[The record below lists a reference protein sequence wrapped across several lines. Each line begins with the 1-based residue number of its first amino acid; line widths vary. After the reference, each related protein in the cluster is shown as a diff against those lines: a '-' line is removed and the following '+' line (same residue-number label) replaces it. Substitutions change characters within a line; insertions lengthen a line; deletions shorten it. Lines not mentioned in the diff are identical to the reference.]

1 MPTLYLID
9 GHNVLY
15 RTFYGV
21 PRLTAPDGTPTNA
34 VLGVARILLK
44 ILRTESPA
52 GVAAVFDSREPTPRH
67 AVFPEYKANRLKV
80 PEDLALQRPLVDE
93 MIDALGVRR
102 VAVPGVEADDIIGTL
117 SRMAEEKGMDVVI
130 VSSDKDMYQLVS
142 KRVKVRDGLK
152 GNEVGGEQVVE
163 TFGVP
168 PDRVP
173 DLLALAGDP
182 SDNVP
187 GVAGIGEKTAS
198 ELIREFGS
206 LEAVL
211 AGADR
216 LKGSRKAKIEKGADA
231 ARLSMR
237 LVTIDRHVPLG
248 EEAGSFAPRP
258 IDAAR
263 IAPLFRRLGFRK
275 LLEELDLAEG
285 SLPLAGAAAAGVAAA
300 PKAVS
305 WKSAASAEELL
316 SALGE
321 GPIAGAA
328 LAFDGERG
336 AFAAFAVAGRGVH
349 VLPAGAAFAA
359 ARALNGRGATVYL
372 ADGKALYRRG
382 AAAGEPAAGQAAARQ
397 AAAGQPA
404 AGEAPAGGGPAGGV
418 PAPAGDLALFDVL
431 VAGYLLAPEEGTPTF
446 PKLRARYLPAS
457 LTVAEG
463 ESREER
469 AAEGAAATLAL
480 GETLERMLRE
490 AELLGV
496 FRELDMPLLPV
507 LHRMEERGI
516 RIDPGVF
523 RELSAGLARD
533 IEAIE
538 RKVTDAA
545 GSEFNINSP
554 KQLAFLLFEKLGLP
568 PVKKTKTGY
577 STDVEVLEQ
586 LKNLHE
592 VPALVLEYRTL
603 AKIRSTYV
611 DVLPGMVDPRDGR
624 IHSTFHQTQTATGRL
639 SSSDPN
645 LQNIPIRTGLG
656 RRIRSGFV
664 AEPGNILVGADY
676 SQVELRLLAHLSGD
690 AELIR
695 RFRNGDDIHTATA
708 AAVFHVAP
716 GEVTSEQRRKAKVIN
731 FGILYGMSPFG
742 LSRELGIGGKE
753 AKEYIDQYFHRYP
766 GVRDYIEDVKASA
779 RKNGYVLTIMGRRR
793 FLRDIGS
800 QNRVLREAA
809 ERMAVNTPIQGS
821 AADLIK
827 LAMIRVDREFR
838 ERGMEARLILQ
849 VHDELIAEAPE
860 SEADEAERVVT
871 GAMEGAAGLAVPLT
885 VSVSRGG
892 NWGEIH

>member
-1 MPTLYLID
+1 
-9 GHNVLY
+9 
-15 RTFYGV
+15 
-21 PRLTAPDGTPTNA
+21 
-34 VLGVARILLK
+34 
-44 ILRTESPA
+44 
-52 GVAAVFDSREPTPRH
+52 
-67 AVFPEYKANRLKV
+67 
-80 PEDLALQRPLVDE
+80 
-93 MIDALGVRR
+93 
-102 VAVPGVEADDIIGTL
+102 
-117 SRMAEEKGMDVVI
+117 
-130 VSSDKDMYQLVS
+130 
-142 KRVKVRDGLK
+142 VKVRDGLK
-152 GNEVGGEQVVE
+152 GNEVGEQQVAE

-168 PDRVP
+168 PGKVA

-187 GVAGIGEKTAS
+187 GVPGVGEKTAS

-211 AGADR
+211 SAAEK
-216 LKGSRKAKIEKGADA
+216 LKGARKEKILKGADS
-231 ARLSMR
+231 ARLSLR
-237 LVTIDRHVPLG
+237 LVTIDRNVPLP
-248 EEAGSFAPRP
+248 EKVEALAPRP
-258 IDAAR
+258 IDASR
-263 IAPLFRRLGFRK
+263 VAPLFRRLR
-275 LLEELDLAEG
+275 
-285 SLPLAGAAAAGVAAA
+285 LPQAARRARLAGAPPPSSRGRR
-300 PKAVS
+300 PP
-305 WKSAASAEELL
+305 EGGLL
-316 SALGE
+316 GARRLPEALSPPSGRVRF
-321 GPIAGAA
+321 PA
-328 LAFDGERG
+328 RG
-336 AFAAFAVAGRGVH
+336 GRTTGSAGR
-349 VLPAGAAFAA
+349 
-359 ARALNGRGATVYL
+359 ARRSPW
-372 ADGKALYRRG
+372 RG
-382 AAAGEPAAGQAAARQ
+382 AASTSFGRRRRGRRAGAERPRGDRLPGRREVALPGRLRGGAGRR
-397 AAAGQPA
+397 
-404 AGEAPAGGGPAGGV
+404 GGP
-418 PAPAGDLALFDVL
+418 ALFDVQ
-431 VAGYLLAPEEGTPTF
+431 VAGHLLAPEEGTPSFAMLAPATCRRRSWSRRGS
-446 PKLRARYLPAS
+446 RARTGRGRCGGDALPWKE
-457 LTVAEG
+457 L
-463 ESREER
+463 ER
-469 AAEGAAATLAL
+469 LL
-480 GETLERMLRE
+480 GEAGCLRSSAASTCRCCPSSTDGGE
-490 AELLGV
+490 
-496 FRELDMPLLPV
+496 
-507 LHRMEERGI
+507 GI
-516 RIDPGVF
+516 RIDPEIF
-523 RELSAGLARD
+523 RELSARLARVV
-533 IEAIE
+533 EAFE
-538 RKVTDAA
+538 RWVAEAAVT
-545 GSEFNINSP
+545 EFYINSP

-592 VPALVLEYRTL
+592 VPSLVLEYRTL

-611 DVLPGMVDPRDGR
+611 DVLPGLVDPRDGR
-624 IHSTFHQTQTATGRL
+624 IHTTFHQTQTATGRL

-793 FLRDIGS
+793 FLRDIDS
-800 QNRVLREAA
+800 RNRVLREAA

-849 VHDELIAEAPE
+849 VHDELIVEAPARRRGRRNG
-860 SEADEAERVVT
+860 SSPARWR
-871 GAMEGAAGLAVPLT
+871 GRRSWP
-885 VSVSRGG
+885 SR
-892 NWGEIH
+892 